1 MLYLA
6 ETASRFYGGCAAAQ
20 AASALPLRYNTPE
33 ARAFAAKRAG
43 RGERRGENMKIAYIG
58 IDLMLPVLD
67 AALGC
72 GMELMELFTCRTDNV
87 TEFNSGVIARAKAL
101 GAPYTLERITS
112 ADLERCAAAGCE
124 AALCAGYYYL
134 VPTGGPLPLINFH
147 PAPLPERRGGWP
159 MPVMLL
165 RGDRLGAMTAHLM
178 SARFD
183 EGDILLR
190 EDFEIAPGETLE
202 SYMRRANALAPGMVR
217 RIAEDLPGVLAG
229 ARPQGRGEYIAMP
242 TERDWTVT
250 PDMAP
255 EEADRILRAFY
266 GYECVYAGAEKLEL
280 IRARAYPG
288 PGPERSLPLAG
299 GHIEYAAARRLPG

>member
-1 MLYLA
+1 
-6 ETASRFYGGCAAAQ
+6 
-20 AASALPLRYNTPE
+20 
-33 ARAFAAKRAG
+33 
-43 RGERRGENMKIAYIG
+43 MKIAYIG

-72 GMELMELFTCRTDNV
+72 GMELMELFTCQTDNV

-242 TERDWTVT
+242 RSATGRLRRIWPRKRRTGYCAPSMATSAST
-250 PDMAP
+250 PGRKNSNSYAP
-255 EEADRILRAFY
+255 
-266 GYECVYAGAEKLEL
+266 GP
-280 IRARAYPG
+280 IRAPG
-288 PGPERSLPLAG
+288 
-299 GHIEYAAARRLPG
+299 RRGACL